1 MLFQCVVIYMNN
13 EEIIRR
19 VSELKK
25 EKNAVILA
33 HNYARAEVQDIA
45 DFVGDSFA
53 LSQAA
58 VDLDA
63 DIIVFAGVRFMAES
77 AFILSPR
84 KKILLPDADAGCPMA
99 DMITAEELREAK
111 KKYPNAAVVCY
122 VNSSAEVKAE
132 SDVCCTS
139 ANAGEVVSSVPEDEI
154 LFVPD
159 KNLGS
164 YIASKTDKKVHLW
177 NGCCPIHQQITE
189 MDVLFAKKKHP
200 EAFFLAHPECRPEV
214 LKLADGIFS
223 TAGII
228 RYAAASE
235 QREFLIGTE
244 QEMIHKLQKDSPQK
258 AFYSV
263 SKYAYCA
270 NMKMV
275 TLPSILKALETET
288 TVVTVPEEIRA
299 KAKKSLDKML
309 AAVPK

>member
-1 MLFQCVVIYMNN
+1 MNN

-19 VSELKK
+19 ISELKK

-33 HNYARAEVQDIA
+33 HNYARTEVQDTA
-45 DFVGDSFA
+45 DLVGDSFA

-63 DIIVFAGVRFMAES
+63 DMIVFAGVRFMAES
-77 AFILSPR
+77 ASILSPQ

-99 DMITAEELREAK
+99 DMVTAEALRSAR
-111 KKYPNAAVVCY
+111 KKYPKAAVVCY
-122 VNSSAEVKAE
+122 VNSSADVKAE

-139 ANAGEVVSSVPEDEI
+139 ANASEVVSALEEDEI
-154 LFVPD
+154 LFIPD
-159 KNLGS
+159 KNLGR
-164 YIASKTDKKVHLW
+164 YIASKTDKTVHLW
-177 NGCCPIHQQITE
+177 DGYCPIHQQITE
-189 MDVLFAKKKHP
+189 ADVLSAKEKHP
-200 EAFFLAHPECRPEV
+200 DAVFLAHPECRDEV
-214 LKLADGIFS
+214 LKHADGIFS

-228 RYAAASE
+228 KFAARSDE
-235 QREFLIGTE
+235 SEFLIGTE
-244 QEMIHKLQKDSPQK
+244 QEMMHKLQKDSPKK

-270 NMKMV
+270 NMKMA

-288 TVVTVPEEIRA
+288 TVITVPEEIRI
-299 KAKKSLDKML
+299 KAKKALDRML